1 MKFSGDNLIKKVA
14 EGVSNIAHILWISQ
28 AKGPNADTSLE
39 SDSTEGV
46 ILSGKKDRGKGIKP
60 FFSVFFYEIIVQAI
74 QNKGWKKSIEI

>member
-1 MKFSGDNLIKKVA
+1 MKFSEDNLIKRVA

-46 ILSGKKDRGKGIKP
+46 ILSGKKTGEKGVSLFSLSFFIK
-60 FFSVFFYEIIVQAI
+60 
-74 QNKGWKKSIEI
+74 W